1 MTNIYLYGMLGKIFG
16 NYFRIYINDANSA
29 IKAIE
34 CNRPGFIKKLYSLSK
49 NEYDYYLIIDGV
61 VIKDKNDFLEKKR
74 IKEINIIPCIKGSGP
89 LGGLAAAGLGLAA
102 GTAGFTIVATLVNAL
117 LSTALS
123 VGISMIMNS
132 INKQSEPPQ
141 QSAQRISVGGMTS
154 AISAAGRSYIFSN
167 PNNNATQGSVIPI
180 GFGKM
185 RIASSLIYSSVKNF
199 DTFFEFKDQTS
210 YQSNILIY

>member
-1 MTNIYLYGMLGKIFG
+1 MTDVYLHGMLGKIFG
-16 NYFRIYINDANSA
+16 KHFKLCIANGNSA
-29 IKAIE
+29 INAIE

-49 NEYDYYLIIDGV
+49 NNYDYLIIIDGELV
-61 VIKDKNDFLEKKR
+61 ENKNSFLEKRK
-74 IKEINIIPCIKGSGP
+74 ITQINIVPCINGTGP
-89 LGGLAAAGLGLAA
+89 IGGMVAAGIGLAA
-102 GTAGFTIVATLVNAL
+102 GTIGNFIVATLVNTL

-141 QSAQRISVGGMTS
+141 PAQRVSVGGMTS
-154 AISAAGRSYIFSN
+154 AVSSAGRSYIFSN

-185 RIASSLIYSSVKNF
+185 RVASSLIFSSIKNY
-199 DTFFEFKDQTS
+199 DTNFNFSDEVAIKDNQLL
-210 YQSNILIY
+210 Y